1 MSNILEIPHK
11 NYVHWSDTVTL
22 HETYSKEEYNR
33 RNDAMPSLKI
43 QVNANL
49 FGGFWTRRLK
59 NIEFDLNY
67 LKRTELYT
75 AYTNTIKNIKLV
87 QNKNI

>member
-43 QVNANL
+43 QVNATL
-49 FGGFWTRRLK
+49 FGGWWAKRLK
-59 NIEFDLNY
+59 NIHFDLNY
-67 LKRTELYT
+67 LKRTEMKW
-75 AYTNTIKNIKLV
+75 AYNNTIENIKIIK
-87 QNKNI
+87 Q